1 MDASAVVKAL
11 QDGDMTALAASLD
24 WDAVEAMEIGGVPLM
39 LVRKGV
45 RTIRATDD
53 MLTAHDHDS
62 ESDAI
67 ACWTADVEEARRLIL
82 AGTELDPNIMVVP
95 DNVAGFGWA

>member
-1 MDASAVVKAL
+1 MDASAAAQAL
-11 QDGDMTALAASLD
+11 QDGDMASLASALE
-24 WDAVEAMEIGGVPLM
+24 WDAVETMEIGGIPLV

-45 RTIRATDD
+45 RTVRASVGI
-53 MLTAHDHDS
+53 LAAHDHDS

-67 ACWTADVEEARRLIL
+67 ACWTADVEDARRLIL